1 MQPVKFYEELPD
13 MEFTAGDTL
22 PEFSVTVSESSLSG
36 ATMLLILSLKSNPV
50 EAAISKSCTLS
61 SGSTYTVQL
70 TSDDTTGLVEGEYI
84 IEFALILSG
93 GNVYKKLRGSVYV
106 HGSIGG

>member
-1 MQPVKFYEELPD
+1 MSIKFYDELPD

-22 PEFSVTVSESSLSG
+22 PEFSVTVSANNLNS
-36 ATMLLILSLKSNPV
+36 AAMLLILSPKSNPV

-70 TSDDTTGLVEGEYI
+70 TSEDTTGLVEGEYI
-84 IEFALILSG
+84 MEFALTSA
-93 GNVYKKLRGSVYV
+93 GNAYKKLRGSVYV
-106 HGSIGG
+106 HGSVGG